1 MSRSQSVKTLR
12 SSDYAHELDV
22 LAALVFQK
30 VNSLYRRSACCKH
43 WVADDNKSLV
53 YSIGKLAVILM
64 WLVCDLCLRFAKA
77 CFDKAAVGLP
87 KDFCDGERLR
97 LLGNELTLTLVQA
110 DKYFSPKIE
119 DGKLLI
125 AVNKTSDRTYV
136 KEQTTKFIND
146 LTVAEITKSMQ
157 KMSASTGLV
166 PEKVTI
172 KPLTASWGRCISN
185 RHISINSKLIVFRR
199 ECIDYVCLH
208 ELCHLVFM
216 DHSKDFW
223 ALVGKFCPDWRGIR
237 EEMKG

>member
-1 MSRSQSVKTLR
+1 M
-12 SSDYAHELDV
+12 
-22 LAALVFQK
+22 
-30 VNSLYRRSACCKH
+30 
-43 WVADDNKSLV
+43 
-53 YSIGKLAVILM
+53 
-64 WLVCDLCLRFAKA
+64 
-77 CFDKAAVGLP
+77 GLP

-110 DKYFSPKIE
+110 DKYFSPRIE

-125 AVNKTSDRTYV
+125 AVNKTSDQNYV

-157 KMSASTGLV
+157 KMSAATGLV

-185 RHISINSKLIVFRR
+185 RHISINSKLIVFHR

>member
-1 MSRSQSVKTLR
+1 MVHTVKNILVHGMDLYTHCLTKLCKSVCHGSKIGV
-12 SSDYAHELDV
+12 ELCDV
-22 LAALVFQK
+22 NKHYHSKEQK
-30 VNSLYRRSACCKH
+30 
-43 WVADDNKSLV
+43 
-53 YSIGKLAVILM
+53 
-64 WLVCDLCLRFAKA
+64 
-77 CFDKAAVGLP
+77 DKAAVGLP
-87 KDFCDGERLR
+87 KDFCHGERLR

-125 AVNKTSDRTYV
+125 AVNKTSDQTYV

>member
-1 MSRSQSVKTLR
+1 MCGVFGCGGFEVPKYNTFIEDKNGERI
-12 SSDYAHELDV
+12 DFILDV
-22 LAALVFQK
+22 AKRSRLNMGMRDGILTVRVPYGCSKQQLESFINNNLGWIKEQK
-30 VNSLYRRSACCKH
+30 
-43 WVADDNKSLV
+43 
-53 YSIGKLAVILM
+53 
-64 WLVCDLCLRFAKA
+64 
-77 CFDKAAVGLP
+77 DKATVGLP
-87 KDFCDGERLR
+87 KDFCHGERLR
-97 LLGNELTLTLVQA
+97 RLGNELTLTLVQA

-125 AVNKTSDRTYV
+125 AVNKTSDQTYV

>member
-1 MSRSQSVKTLR
+1 MAKG
-12 SSDYAHELDV
+12 SD
-22 LAALVFQK
+22 F
-30 VNSLYRRSACCKH
+30 
-43 WVADDNKSLV
+43 
-53 YSIGKLAVILM
+53 
-64 WLVCDLCLRFAKA
+64 
-77 CFDKAAVGLP
+77 
-87 KDFCDGERLR
+87 
-97 LLGNELTLTLVQA
+97 LGNELTLTLVQA

-125 AVNKTSDRTYV
+125 AVNKTSDQTYV

-166 PEKVTI
+166 PGKVTI

>member
-1 MSRSQSVKTLR
+1 MIQIYHPLYLVEAVVCFRQFSGEQGLLSGKHFQIGGATAVFHQLTGTFHGAAQGGYL
-12 SSDYAHELDV
+12 
-22 LAALVFQK
+22 LA
-30 VNSLYRRSACCKH
+30 
-43 WVADDNKSLV
+43 
-53 YSIGKLAVILM
+53 IKLQT
-64 WLVCDLCLRFAKA
+64 
-77 CFDKAAVGLP
+77 AVGCLP
-87 KDFCDGERLR
+87 KDFCHGERLR

-119 DGKLLI
+119 DGKLLV
-125 AVNKTSDRTYV
+125 AVNKTSDQTYV

>member
-1 MSRSQSVKTLR
+1 MCGAFGYGGFEVPKYNTFIEDKNGERI
-12 SSDYAHELDV
+12 DFILDV
-22 LAALVFQK
+22 AKRSRLNMGIRDGTLTVRVPYGCSKQQLESFINNNLGWIKEQK
-30 VNSLYRRSACCKH
+30 
-43 WVADDNKSLV
+43 
-53 YSIGKLAVILM
+53 
-64 WLVCDLCLRFAKA
+64 
-77 CFDKAAVGLP
+77 DKAAVGLP
-87 KDFCDGERLR
+87 KDFCHGERLR

-125 AVNKTSDRTYV
+125 AVNKTSDQTYV

>member
-1 MSRSQSVKTLR
+1 MGMREGTLTVR
-12 SSDYAHELDV
+12 VPYGCSKQQLESFINNNLGWIKE
-22 LAALVFQK
+22 QK
-30 VNSLYRRSACCKH
+30 
-43 WVADDNKSLV
+43 
-53 YSIGKLAVILM
+53 
-64 WLVCDLCLRFAKA
+64 
-77 CFDKAAVGLP
+77 DKVAVGLP
-87 KDFCDGERLR
+87 KDFCHGERLR

-125 AVNKTSDRTYV
+125 AVNKTSDQTYV

-199 ECIDYVCLH
+199 ECIDYVCLPRALPLGLYGSQQGFLGFGGQVLSRLARH
-208 ELCHLVFM
+208 KRRNERLIMRAYPTKYTHVLC
-216 DHSKDFW
+216 
-223 ALVGKFCPDWRGIR
+223 RY
-237 EEMKG
+237 

>member
-1 MSRSQSVKTLR
+1 MCGAFGYGGFEVPKYNTFIEDKNGERIDFILHVAKRSRINMRIRDGTLTVR
-12 SSDYAHELDV
+12 VPYGCSKQQLESFINNNLGWIKE
-22 LAALVFQK
+22 QK
-30 VNSLYRRSACCKH
+30 
-43 WVADDNKSLV
+43 
-53 YSIGKLAVILM
+53 
-64 WLVCDLCLRFAKA
+64 
-77 CFDKAAVGLP
+77 DKVAVGLP

-125 AVNKTSDRTYV
+125 AVNKTSDQTYV